1 MSAGKKIGAKWPDIL
16 EVEEDVTVTEQKSK
30 LVLMSTAIAAMAL
43 ALTGPGPAFAAE
55 CVRGTDI
62 LESTV
67 VYFDFDSDKVPPDA
81 EANLKKIAARVEGNP
96 ALEACALGQADK
108 SGAADYN
115 QKLALRRAEAVTDVL
130 KASGLQGATYQ
141 IKSRGE
147 SFSDTGLLVKLFG
160 DNLNFVDDRRVE
172 VLVMTR

>member
-1 MSAGKKIGAKWPDIL
+1 M
-16 EVEEDVTVTEQKSK
+16 TELKSR
-30 LVLMSTAIAAMAL
+30 LVLMSIAVAML

-81 EANLKKIAARVEGNP
+81 EANLKKIAARLEVNP
-96 ALEACALGQADK
+96 ALEVCTLGQADK

-115 QKLALRRAEAVTDVL
+115 QQLALRRAEAVADVL
-130 KASGLQGATYQ
+130 KASGLQGVPYQ

-147 SFSDTGLLVKLFG
+147 SFADEGLLTKLFG
-160 DNLNFVDDRRVE
+160 DKVNLENDRRVE
-172 VLVMTR
+172 VMFMTR